1 MKKFIFIF
9 IIHIISVQVCATSKE
24 SKTQQ
29 LDSIRKK
36 ARQFS
41 VENNL
46 DSLQICFESIKAIV
60 VNMSGKEML
69 EYEKDNLLNSLNLKS
84 KLKIEKSKSQ
94 LQSLILLLASILG
107 FIYLIYYTDKN
118 SRKEKLKKIH
128 AAKNISSYEMLIKNK
143 ASEKLHD
150 DIGGSLAALK
160 MRLTQLNDSQY
171 NSALK
176 DEIKILD
183 NIYDQVRNL
192 SKDLNVKNKFSN
204 NLEEILDNLV
214 EEMCSSFQNIELNIF
229 PKEKLNSIKDQ
240 EFINAISL
248 TIKELITNVIKHAKA
263 QNITLELTAH
273 EDSVILII
281 SDDGIGFNNNK
292 YGLGLKNINNRA
304 ILYEGEMTI
313 DSNPKKGTTV
323 TVNFSYIYEEVLT

>member
-1 MKKFIFIF
+1 MKKYISIF
-9 IIHIISVQVCATSKE
+9 IIYIISVPAWATSTD

-41 VENNL
+41 IENNL
-46 DSLQICFESIKAIV
+46 DSLLICFESIKSIISD
-60 VNMSGKEML
+60 MSGEEML
-69 EYEKDNLLNSLNLKS
+69 EYEKDNLLKSTNLKS
-84 KLKIEKSKSQ
+84 QLEIEKSRSQ
-94 LQSLILLLASILG
+94 LQSLILLLVSIFG

-118 SRKEKLKKIH
+118 SRKEKLMKIN
-128 AAKNISSYEMLIKNK
+128 AAKNISSYEMLVKNK

-160 MRLTQLNDSQY
+160 MRLTQLNDTQY
-171 NSALK
+171 YSALK
-176 DEIKILD
+176 NEIKIVD
-183 NIYDQVRNL
+183 NIYDQVRSL
-192 SKDLNVKNKFSN
+192 SKDLDIKNKFSN

-214 EEMCSSFQNIELNIF
+214 EEMCSSFQNVELNIF

-248 TIKELITNVIKHAKA
+248 TTKELITNILKHAKA
-263 QNITLELTAH
+263 QNITLDLTAH
-273 EDSVILII
+273 QDSIVLII

-292 YGLGLKNINNRA
+292 YGLGLKNINDRA
-304 ILYEGEMTI
+304 VLYEGEMTI
-313 DSNPKKGTTV
+313 DSSTKKGTSV
-323 TVNFSYIYEEVLT
+323 TVKFLFNFD

>member
-29 LDSIRKK
+29 LDSIREK

-46 DSLQICFESIKAIV
+46 DSLQICFESIKAII

-69 EYEKDNLLNSLNLKS
+69 EYEKDNLLKSSNLKS
-84 KLKIEKSKSQ
+84 QLKIEKSKSQ
-94 LQSLILLLASILG
+94 LQSLILLLVSIFG

-118 SRKEKLKKIH
+118 SRKEKLMKIN
-128 AAKNISSYEMLIKNK
+128 AAKNITSYEMLIKNK

-160 MRLTQLNDSQY
+160 MRLSQLNDPNY
-171 NSALK
+171 YSALK
-176 DEIKILD
+176 NEIKIVD
-183 NIYDQVRNL
+183 SIYDQVRNL
-192 SKDLNVKNKFSN
+192 SKDLNTKNKFSD
-204 NLEEILDNLV
+204 NLEEILENLV
-214 EEMCSSFQNIELNIF
+214 EEMCSSFQNVELNIF

-240 EFINAISL
+240 DFVNAISL
-248 TIKELITNVIKHAKA
+248 TTKELITNIIKHAKA
-263 QNITLELTAH
+263 QNITLDLTAH
-273 EDSVILII
+273 KDSIILII
-281 SDDGIGFNNNK
+281 SDDGIGFNNNNK
-292 YGLGLKNINNRA
+292 YGLGLKNINDRA

-313 DSNPKKGTTV
+313 DSSSKKGSSITV
-323 TVNFSYIYEEVLT
+323 KFLCNFD